1 MASYS
6 FSSPGYV
13 NIPPYYNAAPNG
25 YSSLNFQYPLTERK
39 SARLVR
45 RSLALTLAFRLAYGI
60 AGAVS
65 SGNLTGTSPYTAQP
79 VRKPSSDE
87 NRRSMVY
94 LQSLDASSY
103 YHQFQPSLS
112 YPCYPSPAYPSAYNL
127 NPSGPLSSSIK
138 ISPTYHHDA
147 IPSSIAGECRGSS
160 LS

>member
-13 NIPPYYNAAPNG
+13 NIPPYYNTAPNG

-39 SARLVR
+39 CARLSFVS
-45 RSLALTLAFRLAYGI
+45 RSHQAFRLAYGM

-65 SGNLTGTSPYTAQP
+65 SGASPYSAQP
-79 VRKPSSDE
+79 VRTPCSDE
-87 NRRSMVY
+87 TELRRSMVSF
-94 LQSLDASSY
+94 QSLDASSY

-127 NPSGPLSSSIK
+127 NPSGPLSSSMK

-147 IPSSIAGECRGSS
+147 IPSSITGECSGIRPS
-160 LS
+160 